1 MLDVN
6 SLDLTPGRAEKAV
19 VRFLLICRQTGLQS
33 VSEKNPIKIF
43 CLGASKQIVK
53 RLRGK
58 YLGRLPFWRLLM
70 AAFVIDSGS
79 ITSRRGT
86 MSLTDVQLWNWK
98 VFNAYRPIG
107 VGERRNGFPS
117 SDRIE
122 FLPTAI
128 SIHHLQVV
136 FIVCNRSTR
145 YCPVTIDSVT
155 SDLRADSMD
164 SETREPKPVHFS
176 VMKRWMS
183 RK

>member
-1 MLDVN
+1 MSDVN

-98 VFNAYRPIG
+98 VFNTYIVRG
-107 VGERRNGFPS
+107 FGERRNASLSSELELNFSRPPS
-117 SDRIE
+117 
-122 FLPTAI
+122 L
-128 SIHHLQVV
+128 HHLHAHESCSLFATGQR
-136 FIVCNRSTR
+136 FNSPLQFTPHLRT
-145 YCPVTIDSVT
+145 YEDS
-155 SDLRADSMD
+155 
-164 SETREPKPVHFS
+164 
-176 VMKRWMS
+176 
-183 RK
+183 